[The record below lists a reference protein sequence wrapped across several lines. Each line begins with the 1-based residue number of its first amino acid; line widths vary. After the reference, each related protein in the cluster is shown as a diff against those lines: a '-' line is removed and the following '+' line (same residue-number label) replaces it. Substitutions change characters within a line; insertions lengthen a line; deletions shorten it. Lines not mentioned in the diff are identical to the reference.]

1 MKGSITDTGRH
12 SVRQANYPRP
22 FFRTGKSYLWGEQ
35 LNKPRICPILEALTE
50 FSEILVIDGS

>member
-12 SVRQANYPRP
+12 SVRQANYRRS
-22 FFRTGKSYLWGEQ
+22 FSGLVNRICGGEQ

-50 FSEILVIDGS
+50 FSEILIIDGS